1 MLKSLGN
8 ILVVGGVALDITAT
22 AAKSSTLSSVLHTST
37 PGCLRHSLGGV
48 GRNVCETAMRTGAP
62 AHLVSITGDDMQG
75 KVVRQ
80 SLKDIGMSEK
90 HIQVLPDHG
99 TAVYNALH
107 SGDGQLVA
115 AIADMDIFDKM
126 DSTKVVNTL
135 KTEIP
140 SIVCIDGNIPT
151 HTMESVSTLCA
162 EMGIPVLFEP
172 TSVPKSLK
180 IFSGSTI
187 ATRAIRFTTPNQYEL
202 EAMSETAK
210 ATMPTMPSDNTTLS
224 SFDLGKVAPRSAE
237 LVLPY
242 SLHLS
247 QWIPNVI
254 IKLGEDGCLFVGR
267 SNVSKQPPVVRYF
280 SPEKFDQSTII
291 SVTGAGDS
299 FVGAL
304 LDNLRNHSNL
314 QPEDQDTWKQIIT
327 RAQRAAVLTLQSDL
341 AVSPHINE
349 DLLFRASTS

>member
-8 ILVVGGVALDITAT
+8 IFVVGGVALDITAT
-22 AAKSSTLSSVLHTST
+22 AVKRATFPSVLHTST
-37 PGCLRHSLGGV
+37 PGGLRHTLGGV
-48 GRNVCETAMRTGAP
+48 GRNVCETAMRTGAS

-75 KVVRQ
+75 KIVRQ

-90 HIQVLPDHG
+90 HIQVLPGHG

-126 DSTKVVNTL
+126 DSSEVVNTL
-135 KTEIP
+135 RAERP
-140 SIVCIDGNIPT
+140 AIVCFDGNIPT
-151 HTMESVSTLCA
+151 DTMGSISTLCA
-162 EMGIPVLFEP
+162 EMDIPVLFEP

-180 IFSGSTI
+180 IFSDSTL

-210 ATMPTMPSDNTTLS
+210 TTMPATSSDDTSLLS

-242 SLHLS
+242 GLHLS

-267 SNVSKQPPVVRYF
+267 SDVSNQPPVVQYF
-280 SPEKFDQSTII
+280 SPEKFDQTSIV

-304 LDNLRNHSNL
+304 LANLKYHSSL
-314 QPEDQDTWKQIIT
+314 QPEDQDTWKEIIT

-349 DLLFRASTS
+349 DLLFRAS

>member
-1 MLKSLGN
+1 MYSN
-8 ILVVGGVALDITAT
+8 ILVVGGIALDITAT
-22 AAKSSTLSSVLHTST
+22 AVKSATLPSVLHTST
-37 PGCLRHSLGGV
+37 PGGLRHTLGGV
-48 GRNVCETAMRTGAP
+48 GRNVCETAMRTGATV
-62 AHLVSITGDDMQG
+62 HLVSITGDDMQG
-75 KVVRQ
+75 KIVRQ

-90 HIQVLPDHG
+90 HIQVLHG
-99 TAVYNALH
+99 HRTAVYNALH

-135 KTEIP
+135 RAERP
-140 SIVCIDGNIPT
+140 SIVCIDGNIPSD
-151 HTMESVSTLCA
+151 TMTSVSTLCA
-162 EMGIPVLFEP
+162 EMNIPVLFEP

-180 IFSGSTI
+180 IFFGSTL

-210 ATMPTMPSDNTTLS
+210 STMPTTPSDNILPS
-224 SFDLGKVAPRSAE
+224 LDIGKVAPRSAE

-242 SLHLS
+242 GLHLS

-267 SNVSKQPPVVRYF
+267 SNVSNRSPVIRYF
-280 SPEKFDQSTII
+280 SPEQFDQTSII

-304 LDNLRNHSNL
+304 LANLRYHSKL
-314 QPEDQDTWKQIIT
+314 QPEDQDTWKEIIT

-341 AVSPHINE
+341 AVSPCINE
-349 DLLFRASTS
+349 DLLFRPS